1 MIVML
6 GCIWWCFW
14 SFVAL
19 FALIIVLSMNEFYSL
34 LKKNEVHPQ
43 VIPGIILGLFAFA
56 GAAWGA
62 YSIGPIG
69 PIIYSGVA
77 LVLSGSFFF
86 IELFRKKEKPF
97 QNVAFTLLG
106 VIYIA
111 FPFSLF
117 NTMVPGFDAEA
128 WNNGSND
135 TFLYLPH
142 FLLAFFFMVWSNDT
156 FAYLTGR
163 AFGRTKFFE
172 RISPKKT
179 WEGTIGGVLLT
190 QGTAYLI
197 SIYFKELDLV
207 HWMMMAGIVSITAT
221 LGDLVESMFKRSI
234 NIKDSGGIL
243 PGHGGLLDRFDGV
256 LLSAPFVCL
265 YLLMVR

>member
-1 MIVML
+1 ML

-14 SFVAL
+14 SFIAL
-19 FALIIVLSMNEFYSL
+19 FALILALTMHEFYSL
-34 LKKNEVHPQ
+34 LKRNGAEPQ
-43 VIPGIILGLFAFA
+43 VIPGIVLGLLAFG
-56 GAAWGA
+56 GAARGA
-62 YSIGPIG
+62 YTFDKLGPIFYLC
-69 PIIYSGVA
+69 ITFA
-77 LVLSGSFFF
+77 LSGLVFF
-86 IELFRKKEKPF
+86 IELFRNKEKPF
-97 QNVAFTLLG
+97 QNIAFTLLG
-106 VIYIA
+106 VLYIA
-111 FPFSLF
+111 FPFSMF
-117 NTMVPGFDAEA
+117 NTMVPGFDAAA
-128 WNNGSND
+128 WNKGSND

-179 WEGTIGGVLLT
+179 WEGTLGGVVLT

-197 SIYFKELDLV
+197 SIYFKELDGV
-207 HWMMMAGIVSITAT
+207 HWMIMAAIVSVTAT

-243 PGHGGLLDRFDGV
+243 PGHGGQIGRAHV
-256 LLSAPFVCL
+256 
-265 YLLMVR
+265 